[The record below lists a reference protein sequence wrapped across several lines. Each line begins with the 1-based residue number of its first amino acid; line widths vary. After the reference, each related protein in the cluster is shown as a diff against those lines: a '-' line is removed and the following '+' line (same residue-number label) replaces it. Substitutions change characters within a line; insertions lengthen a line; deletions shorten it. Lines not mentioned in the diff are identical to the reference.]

1 MLRQF
6 FVADAVNFNSH
17 PTAHSDIWR
26 PVKCLGGFPNQHLL
40 NANRRGNGHR
50 NVAIIVM
57 VVCEHREDFLADEPR
72 RLAVRNLLPGSRQSE
87 TDLPHP
93 LNLICATRASRHSS
107 ASVNSFTSSASVD
120 NLINRSNRSP
130 SFTSSFTDASLS
142 GVVIASTRSIPRLF
156 LACSSTAAEAS
167 YA

>member
-93 LNLICATRASRHSS
+93 LNLICATHASRHTSAALEIIS
-107 ASVNSFTSSASVD
+107 ASVNSFTSSASFD

-130 SFTSSFTDASLS
+130 SFTSSFVDASLS
-142 GVVIASTRSIPRLF
+142 GVVIASRRSI
-156 LACSSTAAEAS
+156 
-167 YA
+167 